1 MANQYFPDNKPYQII
16 ASYLQKEF
24 QKSSLSSFQRTMDS
38 INIFAALTHVC
49 LHCTTTNHRLTMA
62 DVITELRKSQTLH
75 LGVEVVSLQEIKS
88 ATNCFN
94 NQNVIAKGSSGT
106 IYKGELTLTMG
117 LKVFAVKRFD
127 EIDCFGENAF
137 LKKVTMFS
145 LCVHDNI
152 MPLRGFCEEDNE
164 KIIIMEH
171 ASNGSLDGHINK
183 SSLTWGLRLKIAISV
198 AKGLSHIHSLD
209 NIQSTYHGD
218 IIKTS
223 KILLDGDWKASILY
237 FVTSKGHDR
246 LGYLDPLLLS
256 DGATT
261 TGSDFYAFGVV
272 LFQILSGK
280 LAIEKAEK
288 YPQDKLRKI
297 ISREQKS
304 DAEYEY
310 EDEYEDEYEVFLGW
324 LAVRCYEDRI
334 LEEITFHDLKTQTES
349 ISIFSE
355 VAYLCLKKDRP
366 NMAWVISKLEEAL
379 NIHNEWECEQK
390 LRDYEDI
397 LKMSKYMPSNK
408 ITKKELYARLCLG
421 MSIDNGKMWVSLN
434 KDGKT
439 NELISAT
446 EFEYKNLR
454 ILKWRSEK
462 SSRFSKVAKISETSD
477 LNIKIQIKTKFLSE
491 GVIYGAYLVFKFC
504 DSRMVSSDTYVNLKY
519 KTSTGSYNSY
529 IAKGRDDAWKMIEL
543 CKFEDHSQI
552 IDFEVQ
558 LKRFHGHSCGSGP
571 IFIEGIEFQPI
582 DDN

>member
-379 NIHNEWECEQK
+379 NIH
-390 LRDYEDI
+390 
-397 LKMSKYMPSNK
+397 
-408 ITKKELYARLCLG
+408 
-421 MSIDNGKMWVSLN
+421 WVSLN